1 MSNGLISLAKR
12 HSRVFFNT
20 PYLFQGVTIYLSF
33 FVLVVVITD
42 RLSHFFQNDCN
53 DFVVYRAKYNYHYQQ
68 KTILRDLPLRALK
81 GNIMNRLT
89 LLFCAL
95 ICAVI
100 LAVSA
105 SPASAEQQ
113 TDLPLNTLV
122 KGNSA
127 FAVKLY
133 QQLTAAGGNLFFSPF
148 SVSSALG
155 MTYAGARENTATEMQ
170 AAMSFGLDQEPLHD
184 AFRQLN
190 QKLASAANNDG
201 QKLSIANGLCLTG
214 GDVSEEFKAL
224 LQKYYDAELFSGD
237 LAKVNGWVNAKTE
250 GKIEKILEVLSPNSV
265 CVILNAI
272 YFKGVWESQFDEKQT
287 KEAPFKLSETEE
299 ATVPFMY
306 QKGSFKL
313 IEKGDLKVIELP
325 YKGKSLA
332 MIVVLPQ
339 KVDGLASLEKDL
351 SVEELDAWLTELDSA
366 SERDVKLFLPKFK
379 FETGYDL
386 VPTCSALGMKDAF
399 APAAADFSGMGW
411 PKGKLWISQIKH
423 KAFVEVNEEG
433 TEAAATTAVEMAT
446 KSISM
451 DPVFK
456 ADHPFIFLIRDN
468 STGSILFMGRVANP
482 SGK

>member
-1 MSNGLISLAKR
+1 
-12 HSRVFFNT
+12 
-20 PYLFQGVTIYLSF
+20 
-33 FVLVVVITD
+33 
-42 RLSHFFQNDCN
+42 
-53 DFVVYRAKYNYHYQQ
+53 
-68 KTILRDLPLRALK
+68 
-81 GNIMNRLT
+81 MNRLT
-89 LLFCAL
+89 VLLCTVVCA
-95 ICAVI
+95 II

-105 SPASAEQQ
+105 SPVSAGSDCCSAPPASTEQPA
-113 TDLPLNTLV
+113 DLSLTALV

-133 QQLTAAGGNLFFSPF
+133 QQLGSAGGNLFFSPF

-155 MTYAGARENTATEMQ
+155 MTYAGARENTATEMK

-190 QKLASAANNDG
+190 QKLASAANSDG

-224 LQKYYDAELFSGD
+224 LQKNYGAELFAGD
-237 LAKVNGWVNAKTE
+237 LEKINGWVKTKTE
-250 GKIEKILEVLSPNSV
+250 GKIEKILEMLDPNSV
-265 CVILNAI
+265 CVLLNAI
-272 YFKGVWESQFDEKQT
+272 YFKGTWQSQFDEKQT
-287 KEAPFKLSETEE
+287 KEAPFRLSETENIN
-299 ATVPFMY
+299 VPFMY
-306 QKGSFKL
+306 QKGSFRL
-313 IEKGDLKVIELP
+313 IEKDDFQAIAMP
-325 YKGKSLA
+325 YKGKALA
-332 MIVVLPQ
+332 MIAVLPQ
-339 KVDGLASLEKDL
+339 KVDGLAGLEKDL
-351 SVEELDAWLTELDSA
+351 SPEKIEAWLAELDSA
-366 SERDVKLFLPKFK
+366 SEQDVMLYLPKFK

-386 VPTCSALGMKDAF
+386 VPACAGLGMKDAF

-433 TEAAATTAVEMAT
+433 TEAAAATAVEMAT

-482 SGK
+482 ASK